1 MKKVTNQTRII
12 MSILLIAALA
22 VTAVPIHSLAK
33 AKVKLNKT
41 KLSMNVGKTASLKLK
56 NNKKKVKWS
65 SSNKKVAKVSAKGK
79 VKGLKKGKATI
90 TAKVGKKKYK
100 CKVTVKA
107 RKEAEATKKSSP
119 MPKSTAAATN
129 KPVPKP
135 TEIPIA
141 TPDITPT
148 ATPTQRPTETPV
160 PKLEYIYFEEQIEDV
175 ELKLGEEIYLTVKP
189 YPKEAEIPTKI
200 RWEVSDPD
208 AVGFW
213 FGETQDEYGFKHH
226 NGALDWCE
234 AWVKAELGD
243 YGTATFTAWVDDL
256 SVSCKVTV
264 PPIEAELE
272 LSEDGTVLKDCK
284 NANSAT
290 VINIPNTVTRI
301 AGGSIGSC
309 VRVKSL
315 EIPSSVTT
323 ISYCALAMKYGLS
336 MSLKSLYIPSS
347 VTKIEEQPLPESCII
362 YGESGSYAEQWAK
375 ENSYTFVVR

>member
-22 VTAVPIHSLAK
+22 VTAVPVHSLAK
-33 AKVKLNKT
+33 GKAKLSKT
-41 KLSMNVGKTASLKLK
+41 KLTLYVGKTATLKLK

-65 SSNKKVAKVSAKGK
+65 SSNKKVARVSAKGK

-107 RKEAEATKKSSP
+107 RKEAKATKKP
-119 MPKSTAAATN
+119 VPVPKPTAAATN

-301 AGGSIGSC
+301 LCKGEILRNSIICDNNKLLCFGNE
-309 VRVKSL
+309 VW
-315 EIPSSVTT
+315 
-323 ISYCALAMKYGLS
+323 
-336 MSLKSLYIPSS
+336 
-347 VTKIEEQPLPESCII
+347 II
-362 YGESGSYAEQWAK
+362 HVFKKPIYSIQCHK
-375 ENSYTFVVR
+375 D

>member
-41 KLSMNVGKTASLKLK
+41 KLSMNVGKTATLKLK

-107 RKEAEATKKSSP
+107 RKVAETTKKP
-119 MPKSTAAATN
+119 VPVPRPTAKATE

-148 ATPTQRPTETPV
+148 ATPTQKPTATPV
-160 PKLEYIYFEEQIEDV
+160 PELEYIYFEQEEV
-175 ELKLGEEIYLTVKP
+175 ELTLGEKKYLEVKP
-189 YPKEAEIPTKI
+189 YPEGAEIPDI

-208 AVGFW
+208 VVRFW
-213 FGETQDEYGFKHH
+213 LGRLQKEYFDDHYDSYLGRLRAKVEV
-226 NGALDWCE
+226 WP
-234 AWVKAELGD
+234 GD
-243 YGTATFTAWVDDL
+243 YGITTFTAYVNDL
-256 SVSCKVTV
+256 TASCKVTV

-284 NANSAT
+284 NEDYT
-290 VINIPNTVTRI
+290 TLVNIPDTVTRI
-301 AGGSIGSC
+301 ETMSLARC
-309 VRVKSL
+309 LALKSL
-315 EIPSSVTT
+315 EIPSSVT
-323 ISYCALAMKYGLS
+323 IIEERALSAEYGLS
-336 MSLKSLYIPSS
+336 TPLKSLYIPSS
-347 VTKIEEQPLPESCII
+347 VAEIGEQFFPESCII

>member
-41 KLSMNVGKTASLKLK
+41 KLSMNVGKTATLKLK

-107 RKEAEATKKSSP
+107 RKVAEATKKP
-119 MPKSTAAATN
+119 VPVPRPTAKVTE

-141 TPDITPT
+141 TSNTTPT
-148 ATPTQRPTETPV
+148 ATPTQKPTATPV
-160 PKLEYIYFEEQIEDV
+160 PELEYIYFEQEEV
-175 ELKLGEEIYLTVKP
+175 ELKYDDTCYLTVKP
-189 YPKEAEIPTKI
+189 YPEGADISDIK
-200 RWEVSDPD
+200 WEVSDLD
-208 AVGFW
+208 VVGFG
-213 FGETQDEYGFKHH
+213 FGKYQEEYGASHYDFD
-226 NGALDWCE
+226 ALWSQ
-234 AWVKAELGD
+234 AKVHVRGGD
-243 YGTATFTAWVDDL
+243 YGTVIFTARVNDL
-256 SVSCKVTV
+256 TATCKVTI

-284 NANSAT
+284 NENSAT

-301 AGGSIGSC
+301 AGGAISSC
-309 VRVKSL
+309 VWVKSL

-323 ISYCALAMKYGLS
+323 ISYGALATEYGLS

-362 YGESGSYAEQWAK
+362 YGESGSYAEQWAR
-375 ENSYTFVVR
+375 ENSYTFVAR

>member
-41 KLSMNVGKTASLKLK
+41 KLSMNVGKTATLKLK

-65 SSNKKVAKVSAKGK
+65 SSNKKVARVSAKGK

-107 RKEAEATKKSSP
+107 RKEAKATKKP
-119 MPKSTAAATN
+119 VPVPRPTAKATE

-148 ATPTQRPTETPV
+148 ANPTQRPTETPV

-189 YPKEAEIPTKI
+189 YPKGAKFSKL

-208 AVGFW
+208 VVGFW
-213 FGETQDEYGFKHH
+213 LGSLPEYGMKHYDDS
-226 NGALDWCE
+226 LDWRQTRI
-234 AWVKAELGD
+234 KAGVGD
-243 YGTATFTAWVDDL
+243 YGTTTFTAWVDDL

-264 PPIEAELE
+264 PPTEAELE
-272 LSEDGTVLKDCK
+272 LSEDGTVLQGCK
-284 NANSAT
+284 NGDRAT
-290 VINIPNTVTRI
+290 VVNIPSTVTRLEYFSL
-301 AGGSIGSC
+301 ARC
-309 VRVKSL
+309 LALKSL
-315 EIPSSVTT
+315 EIPSSVT
-323 ISYCALAMKYGLS
+323 IIEEEALSTNLGLS
-336 MSLKSLYIPSS
+336 TPLKKIYIPSS
-347 VTKIEEQPLPESCII
+347 VTEIGQQYFPETCII